1 MRIIRLVA
9 VAAALFSAS
18 CAPVKIR
25 TIDPADSLREFR
37 QDILSSDKFS
47 PLTSQAIRSFG
58 LTQEG
63 VLENGVAPEY
73 YAQFAQFSDKADL
86 NYIGSEVLIGRAQ
99 RMEAIDPVKAV
110 ALYMLAADLASQGFF
125 LSECRYPLDI
135 RCDSFKVFYDR
146 AVRGVVSY
154 LSKNNWS
161 DEAIRDLQTPLG
173 QKFSFSLSSN
183 TKYENPKE
191 YDTITPS
198 GSIGL
203 EGLANRYRRTGVGVS
218 LTACRARRDNSKQE
232 QYLPRVGVCL
242 PLTALLRYPNGGCS
256 DTSCPVTLEI
266 HNVLSAE
273 TTTINGQKLPLAADF
288 TAPFAQM
295 IERTQIGAWQGLFSA
310 LQGNEELLK
319 DTGFYT
325 VEPYNS
331 GKIPLI
337 TVHGLFSNPLTW
349 MGVHNDLMGD
359 AVIREHFQVWHYL
372 YPTNLPI
379 IENQKTFR
387 EKLDELHA
395 YLKTNAPAGTHVPG
409 MVIIGHSMG
418 GILTHTAV
426 AKDSEALKNYFFE
439 NPSKVADLDTET
451 REALSTYMDFQ
462 SKPYVERAI
471 FVAVPHRGSD
481 IADNWV
487 GRIGRALITLP
498 KTILTKSTALT
509 RSIRNIIRPDLRTE
523 FDSGEPSSIKSLSKR
538 NPGLIGISKLPI
550 DPRIPYHSI
559 IGDRGKGDT
568 PNSSDGVVEY
578 YSSHL
583 EGAVSELIVPADHTA
598 HAHPLAVQE
607 IRRIL
612 RLDLKER
619 GVTNVPVSTNAQGN
633 KSK

>member
-1 MRIIRLVA
+1 MRIIKLVSVA
-9 VAAALFSAS
+9 VALLSAS

-37 QDILSSDKFS
+37 QDILSSDNFS
-47 PLTSQAIRSFG
+47 PLTAQAIRSFG
-58 LTQEG
+58 LTQED
-63 VLENGVAPEY
+63 VLENGVAPEH
-73 YAQFAQFSDKADL
+73 YAQFEQFSDKADL

-99 RMEAIDPVKAV
+99 RIERKDPARAV
-110 ALYMLAADLASQGFF
+110 AFYLLAADMASQGFF

-146 AVRGVVSY
+146 SVRGVVSY
-154 LSKNNWS
+154 LSKNNWN
-161 DEAIRDLQTPLG
+161 DEAIREVQTPLG
-173 QKFSFSLSSN
+173 RKFSFSLSSN
-183 TKYENPKE
+183 TKYEDPRE

-203 EGLANRYRRTGVGVS
+203 EGLTNRYRRTGVGVS

-232 QYLPRVGVCL
+232 LYLPRVGVCM
-242 PLTALLRYPNGGCS
+242 PLTAVLRFPDGGCS
-256 DTSCPVTLEI
+256 GERCAVTLEV

-288 TAPFAQM
+288 SAPFAQM
-295 IERTQIGAWQGLFSA
+295 IDRTQIGALQGLFSA

-325 VEPYNS
+325 VEPYSS

-337 TVHGLFSNPLTW
+337 TVHGLFSHPLTW

-359 AVIREHFQVWHYL
+359 AVIREHFQVWHFL

-379 IENQKTFR
+379 LENQKTFR

-395 YLKTNAPAGTHVPG
+395 YLQANAPEGKAVPG

-426 AKDSEALKNYFFE
+426 AQDSSELKSYFFE
-439 NPSKVADLDTET
+439 DPDKVKELDQET
-451 REALSTYMDFQ
+451 REAISAMIDFKA
-462 SKPYVERAI
+462 KPYVERAI

-481 IADNWV
+481 IADNWI

-498 KTILTKSTALT
+498 KTILTKSAALG
-509 RSIRNIIRPDLRTE
+509 RSVRNIVRPDLRSE
-523 FDSGEPSSIKSLSKR
+523 FDSGEPSSIKSLSKT

-578 YSSHL
+578 TSSHL
-583 EGAVSELIVPADHTA
+583 DGAVSELIVPADHTA
-598 HAHPLAVQE
+598 HGHPLAVQE

-619 GVTNVPVSTNAQGN
+619 AAANATAPTAARGG

>member
-1 MRIIRLVA
+1 MRVIRSI
-9 VAAALFSAS
+9 AAASALFAVS
-18 CAPVKIR
+18 CAPVKIK

-47 PLTSQAIRSFG
+47 PLTAQAIRSFG
-58 LTQEG
+58 LTQEE
-63 VLENGVAPEY
+63 VLEQGVAPAY
-73 YAQFAQFSDKADL
+73 YAQFEQFSDKADL
-86 NYIGSEVLIGRAQ
+86 NYISSEVLIGRAQ
-99 RMEAIDPVKAV
+99 RIERRDPAKAV
-110 ALYMLAADLASQGFF
+110 GFYLLAADLASQGFF

-154 LSKNNWS
+154 LTANNWN
-161 DEAIRDLQTPLG
+161 DEAIRNLQTSLG
-173 QKFSFSLSSN
+173 RKFSFALSSN
-183 TKYENPKE
+183 SKYEDPRE
-191 YDTITPS
+191 YDNIIPS

-203 EGLANRYRRTGVGVS
+203 EGLTNRYRRTGVGVS

-232 QYLPRVGVCL
+232 QYLPRVGICL
-242 PLTALLRYPNGGCS
+242 PLTAVLRYPDGGCAGEV
-256 DTSCPVTLEI
+256 CPVTLEV
-266 HNVLSAE
+266 HNVLAAE
-273 TTTINGQKLPLAADF
+273 TTTMNGQQLPLAADF

-295 IERTQIGAWQGLFSA
+295 IDRTQIGAWQGLFSA

-349 MGVHNDLMGD
+349 MDLHNDLMGD

-379 IENQKTFR
+379 LENQKTFR
-387 EKLDELHA
+387 GKLDELHT
-395 YLKTNAPAGTHVPG
+395 YLTSNAPAGKKVPD

-426 AKDSEALKNYFFE
+426 AKDSQELKNYFFE
-439 NPSKVADLDTET
+439 NPNKLEELDEET
-451 REALSTYMDFQ
+451 REALSAYLDFQ
-462 SKPYVERAI
+462 AKPYVERAI

-481 IADNWV
+481 IADNWI

-498 KTILTKSTALT
+498 KNILTKSAALG
-509 RSIRNIIRPDLRTE
+509 RSIRNVVRPDLRTE
-523 FDSGEPSSIKSLSKR
+523 FDSGQPSSIKSLSKK

-578 YSSHL
+578 SSSHL
-583 EGAVSELIVPADHTA
+583 DGAVSELIVPADHTA

-612 RLDLKER
+612 RLDLTER
-619 GVTNVPVSTNAQGN
+619 APKDAPVTTSARGTR
-633 KSK
+633 SK